1 MTLQET
7 AETLRRSVKDGALL
21 LDGTGLRLELDGA
34 GVTTEGGAVRA
45 AGRTTFLGAPADAQ
59 LVFDEG
65 EDKKV
70 RCALDVRLAS
80 LSLQTLSQS
89 ALVPKG
95 ALDASVVPA
104 VTFGDVTLSARS
116 RSRAL
121 SVEVK
126 DSAFDWTLSDELN
139 LSLKNIGFSLTRT

>member
-21 LDGTGLRLELDGA
+21 LDGSLDGLDGLATLLSLLESTGLRLELDGA

-95 ALDASVVPA
+95 ALDASVV
-104 VTFGDVTLSARS
+104 
-116 RSRAL
+116 
-121 SVEVK
+121 
-126 DSAFDWTLSDELN
+126 
-139 LSLKNIGFSLTRT
+139 